1 MWNIHWRTACE
12 ALGLAGESI
21 GERLDG
27 LDHFLNTIEEMLEKM
42 TTRQGL

>member
-1 MWNIHWRTACE
+1 MWNIHCRTACE
-12 ALGLAGESI
+12 ALGLDGVSI